1 MTTDRIGQLLA
12 AGEGL
17 TIEYKECVNELSNS
31 VWETVCSFSN
41 RYGGHLILGANDDG
55 EPVGVNPKVIQQMK
69 KNFASTLN
77 NPQKVSPSLFL
88 NFSEIEMDGKI
99 LLHVYVP
106 VSSQIQTCSGRIYDR
121 NEDGDFDITNS
132 AELVAQL
139 ALRKSSA
146 YTEREIFPYVTE
158 NELRLDLVERAQ
170 KMAIA
175 LNADHPWKGM
185 TPTELLRSTGL
196 FEDDWRTGKRGYN
209 LAAILLFGRDDVIR
223 SCAPGYMT
231 DALLRK
237 ENIDRY
243 DDRLMVGTNLIE
255 AYDQLI
261 DFISRHT
268 LDRFFLV
275 DNQRVSVRS
284 WIAREL
290 VSNILV
296 HREYSKGFLAK
307 VVVENERLYAENWNR
322 SNRYGR
328 INPEDFTPDAKNPL
342 LAWFFVNIGRADWMG
357 SGIRNLYKYT
367 KIYSGGEP
375 ELIEGDIFKT
385 IIPIKSETNG
395 LVELR
400 KETTQDEQANE
411 HVNEHVNEQT
421 NEHVNRKAA
430 IIAAL
435 KDNPK
440 LTFKQIAEKANISY
454 TTARREMDALREKGI
469 IKRIGSDKSGHWE
482 VISS

>member
-1 MTTDRIGQLLA
+1 MTTDRIRQLLA

-31 VWETVCSFSN
+31 IWETVCSFSN

-55 EPVGVNPKVIQQMK
+55 IPIGVNPKAIQQMK

-77 NPQKVSPSLFL
+77 NPQKVSPSLFINL
-88 NFSEIEMDGKI
+88 SDIEMDGRI

-121 NEDGDFDITNS
+121 SEDSDFDITNS

-139 ALRKSSA
+139 ALRKSST

-158 NELRLDLVERAQ
+158 NELRFDLVERAQ
-170 KMAIA
+170 KMAIP

-185 TPTELLRSTGL
+185 APTELLRSTGL

-243 DDRLMVGTNLIE
+243 YDRLMVGTNLIE

-275 DNQRVSVRS
+275 DN
-284 WIAREL
+284 
-290 VSNILV
+290 
-296 HREYSKGFLAK
+296 
-307 VVVENERLYAENWNR
+307 
-322 SNRYGR
+322 
-328 INPEDFTPDAKNPL
+328 
-342 LAWFFVNIGRADWMG
+342 
-357 SGIRNLYKYT
+357 
-367 KIYSGGEP
+367 
-375 ELIEGDIFKT
+375 
-385 IIPIKSETNG
+385 
-395 LVELR
+395 
-400 KETTQDEQANE
+400 
-411 HVNEHVNEQT
+411 
-421 NEHVNRKAA
+421 
-430 IIAAL
+430 
-435 KDNPK
+435 
-440 LTFKQIAEKANISY
+440 
-454 TTARREMDALREKGI
+454 
-469 IKRIGSDKSGHWE
+469 
-482 VISS
+482 